1 MYIVAI
7 AWLYVALMMAL
18 TASSLT
24 GGALNFIFY
33 GLAPCALFIWLAGTP
48 QRRRNRLGKKLA
60 GETRPADT
68 DASP

>member
-18 TASSLT
+18 TASSFT
-24 GGALNFIFY
+24 AGTLNFVFY
-33 GLAPCALFIWLAGTP
+33 GLAPCALFLWLAGTP
-48 QRRRNRLGKKLA
+48 QRRRNRLIKTLA

-68 DASP
+68 DA